1 VARDRD
7 GHRCVLCGKPK
18 EDGRKLIVGL
28 HGAVCS
34 DCVTLCGEIL
44 LTGGEGDVPSEPAS
58 RTVLDQLLAMT
69 LEIAKPEHGQ
79 VILGEGNT
87 SAKDG
92 ATLWIKASGQ
102 QMAGIGADSF
112 VQVDLDRVVSSLG
125 EDGWSDEDCRRFLNE
140 SRTGPAGGI
149 PSTETFMHAWLQT
162 LPDVGFV
169 AHTHPTTTL
178 GVMCGP
184 RAAEFAECRYFPD
197 QIVLCGPRSVLV
209 PYVAPG
215 LALAKAIRDAC
226 TSFTGETGWRPKTVL
241 LENHGLIALGKTPN
255 EAIAA
260 CLMTEKAAKIF
271 VAAGE
276 PRPLT
281 DDEVA
286 HIYNWTDEHFRQGKI
301 WSD

>member
-1 VARDRD
+1 LTVVGQLAAMAR
-7 GHRCVLCGKPK
+7 
-18 EDGRKLIVGL
+18 E
-28 HGAVCS
+28 
-34 DCVTLCGEIL
+34 
-44 LTGGEGDVPSEPAS
+44 
-58 RTVLDQLLAMT
+58 LAR
-69 LEIAKPEHGQ
+69 PELGQ
-79 VILGEGNT
+79 VILAEGNV
-87 SAKDG
+87 SGRDG
-92 ATLWIKASGQ
+92 DTLWIKASGQ
-102 QMAGIGADSF
+102 QMADIDECGF
-112 VQVDLDRVVSSLG
+112 VQVYLDKIVSSLG

-140 SRTGPAGGI
+140 SRTDPAGGF
-149 PSTETFMHAWLQT
+149 PSTETFMHAWLLT
-162 LPDVGFV
+162 LPDVNFV

-184 RAAEFAECRYFPD
+184 RAVEFAEHRYFPD

-226 TSFTGETGWRPKTVL
+226 ASFTAETSWQPKTVL

-260 CLMTEKAAKIF
+260 CRMTEKAAKVF
-271 VAAGE
+271 VAAGG